1 MSKSEKEGSRKQP
14 ASTSEKEDSRQR
26 PAGQKEQPSI
36 ETRVDAPH
44 VISKPSERPSKPI
57 AAEESVAEQLRA
69 QADQLAAYLR
79 GRQRE
84 LDHRESQVN
93 ARIATLESD
102 ARTARLWLRERE
114 AELDR
119 RQEDLDAKQL
129 ELKERLARFADD
141 EAARREQDDVSERQ
155 GVSERQEDFDQ
166 RIGRLQ
172 EADAQLGDI
181 RSRAEQL
188 HRELHEARCDV
199 EQQGRVQ
206 QQRMATQQRQAE
218 TELQKRRQAVQRR
231 GEHVDRC
238 KTALEQLRAELGR
251 MHRETLEIRLA
262 TEELWVQL
270 SGAAPP
276 AALTRSLGRIRTKL
290 AEQYRTANAEL
301 HAQKDDLKSIRG
313 QLAQQHEKL
322 LKQKL
327 AYEQWVAQ
335 RQDESE
341 QQAARLIAREEQL
354 TAKEAE
360 FADRDHHWQAERLG
374 HLQEITRLRSRLEE
388 VPVPA

>member
-1 MSKSEKEGSRKQP
+1 MSKSEKEDSRKQP

-36 ETRVDAPH
+36 ETRLDAPH
-44 VISKPSERPSKPI
+44 VISKPSERPGKPI
-57 AAEESVAEQLRA
+57 ADEESVAEQLRA

-141 EAARREQDDVSERQ
+141 EAARREQDEAP
-155 GVSERQEDFDQ
+155 GRQEDFDQ

-181 RSRAEQL
+181 RSRAEEL

-301 HAQKDDLKSIRG
+301 HARKDDLKSIRG
-313 QLAQQHEKL
+313 QLAEQHEKL
-322 LKQKL
+322 LKQKQD
-327 AYEQWVAQ
+327 YEQWVAQ
-335 RQDESE
+335 RHDDSE

-374 HLQEITRLRSRLEE
+374 HLQEITRLRSRLDE
-388 VPVPA
+388 VPVPT